1 MRLNVKSLDFY
12 FPQFFCS
19 DEKAMKFIQLERLYH
34 EKLLA
39 NLSAIQEEWGKYR
52 LTRAVHLSVI

>member
-39 NLSAIQEEWGKYR
+39 NLSAIQEEWG
-52 LTRAVHLSVI
+52 

>member
-1 MRLNVKSLDFY
+1 MRLNVKSADFC
-12 FPQFFCS
+12 FPQIFYS

-39 NLSAIQEEWGKYR
+39 NLSAIQEEWGKSR
-52 LTRAVHLSVI
+52 QTWDVQLSVI